1 MSVIDLDEYPDGT
14 EEILM
19 VLWEYEQNRR
29 HDELQNEWMKRRML
43 ASRTSLNK
51 QQVRY
56 RLKRLV
62 EDGYVTQDVIPEH
75 NQRVTIYAL
84 PPNGKKSAKAIGEV
98 KDVLGEIPE
107 EFEKQDILMLTYELA
122 TARAEAEIGRANADS
137 SIVIQRL
144 NEIDKRLDEIDNNA
158 NLANRMN
165 KLETRLD
172 EFEDE
177 FHNLFIKVRNNIEK
191 RMSKIER
198 NIPES
203 E

>member
-19 VLWEYEQNRR
+19 VLWEYEQKRR
-29 HDELQNEWMKRRML
+29 DDELQNEWMKRRML

-56 RLKRLV
+56 RLKQLV
-62 EDGYVTQDVIPEH
+62 EDDYVTQDIIPEY
-75 NQRVTIYAL
+75 NQRVTTYAL
-84 PPNGKKSAKAIGEV
+84 PPKGKKSAKAIGEV

-137 SIVIQRL
+137 SIVMQRL
-144 NEIDKRLDEIDNNA
+144 NQIDERIDEINKDTNNQK
-158 NLANRMN
+158 NQNNIDLENRIT
-165 KLETRLD
+165 KLEASFD
-172 EFEDE
+172 QFEED
-177 FHNLFIKVRNNIEK
+177 FHDLFIKVHEEI
-191 RMSKIER
+191 
-198 NIPES
+198 
-203 E
+203 